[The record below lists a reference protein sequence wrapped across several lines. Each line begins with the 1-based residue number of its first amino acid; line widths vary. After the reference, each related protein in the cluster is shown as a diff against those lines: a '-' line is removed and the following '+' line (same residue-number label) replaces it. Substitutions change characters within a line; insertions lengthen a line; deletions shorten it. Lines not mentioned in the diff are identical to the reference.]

1 MSKLTILLFIL
12 LADYLATSM
21 KTTHRSIHDCPPAL
35 GPYSLA
41 VQTAAPLLFVSGMTP
56 WDPKT
61 GKIERGTIAQQTR
74 LVLENIRRVVEGSGA
89 KLENTISC
97 RVYLNNMSKESFG
110 EMNAVYAEY
119 FGGDH
124 PPARATVGAQLP
136 GDFDVEIECVVAVR
150 HL

>member
-1 MSKLTILLFIL
+1 
-12 LADYLATSM
+12 M
-21 KTTHRSIHDCPPAL
+21 KTTHRTIPGCPPAL

-56 WDPKT
+56 WDPAT
-61 GKIERGTIAQQTR
+61 GKIERGSIAEQTH

-89 KLENTISC
+89 KLENAVSC
-97 RVYLNNMSKESFG
+97 RVYLSNLTPETFK

-124 PPARATVGAQLP
+124 PPARATVGTQLL
-136 GDFDVEIECVVAVR
+136 GFDVEIECVVA
-150 HL
+150 LENK